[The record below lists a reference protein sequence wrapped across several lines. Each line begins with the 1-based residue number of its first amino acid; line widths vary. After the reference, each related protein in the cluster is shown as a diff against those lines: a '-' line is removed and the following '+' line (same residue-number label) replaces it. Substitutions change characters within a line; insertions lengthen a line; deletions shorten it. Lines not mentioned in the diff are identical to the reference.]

1 VQANPGVQASFVSC
15 VAESCDREG
24 FETLVVLGAWLV
36 LAIPVA
42 LFMGRL
48 LRVGTEKQPDGQTGS
63 TFGRA
68 A

>member
-1 VQANPGVQASFVSC
+1 M
-15 VAESCDREG
+15 
-24 FETLVVLGAWLV
+24 LVVLGAWLV

-48 LRVGTEKQPDGQTGS
+48 LRVGTEKQPDGQAGS